1 MILFEEKFNSVQPLV
16 EAVGDQKKLYMK
28 GIFAESEERNQNGRI
43 YDLNEMKLEVA
54 RINEAASNG
63 RFVLGEL
70 DHPSTLEIKLEN
82 VSHKIVEMWME
93 GTKAYGKAEVIVG
106 HPKGQILKSLIESGV
121 QVGVSTRGSGQV
133 NESTGRVTNF
143 RMVTVD
149 AVATPSAR
157 NAYPETL
164 EEQLQHYKRGSIVTD
179 LSEAVIHDKA
189 AQDYFKAEM
198 NKFIQNVLLG
208 KK

>member
-1 MILFEEKFNSVQPLV
+1 MILFEEKFNSVQPLI
-16 EAVGDQKKLYMK
+16 ESANGEKKLFMK

-54 RINEAASNG
+54 RINEAASQG
-63 RFVLGEL
+63 RYVLGEL

-121 QVGVSTRGSGQV
+121 RVGVSTRGSGQV

-157 NAYPETL
+157 NAFPETL
-164 EEQLQHYKRGSIVTD
+164 EEQLQYYRRGAVISD
-179 LSEAVIHDKA
+179 LSEAVIHDQA
-189 AQDYFKAEM
+189 AQMYFKSEM
-198 NKFIQNVLLG
+198 DKFIQNVLL